1 MSERIPRSQS
11 LDRNQRANQNT
22 PSNRTT
28 NLSSRSRSL
37 SPSKLTRTKQTLS
50 KPRQPR
56 QPRTP
61 ANDPLRPFTFKYPLA
76 ERGALKALAQREF
89 KRWSGILPNKS
100 PRKRALP
107 LDTTSHSEE
116 LPKQPLRMAYFDDDE
131 RRDLGSLLRN
141 VESLDDWTSV
151 FAPDSRTNIPESP
164 RKVARVARTAQ
175 EQAEDQGWISVTEN
189 ADDDEDSEFEE

>member
-22 PSNRTT
+22 P
-28 NLSSRSRSL
+28 
-37 SPSKLTRTKQTLS
+37 PSKLTRTKQTLS

-61 ANDPLRPFTFKYPLA
+61 ANDPS
-76 ERGALKALAQREF
+76 RGALKALAQREF
-89 KRWSGILPNKS
+89 KRWSGILPIKS

-164 RKVARVARTAQ
+164 RKVARVAHTAQ
-175 EQAEDQGWISVTEN
+175 EQADDQEWISVNEN
-189 ADDDEDSEFEE
+189 VDNDEDSEFEEVDISEAVRYYREVLSQQRLE